1 MFNAFVFDEMH
12 RPDKYI
18 QTAEQ
23 GMVIMGV
30 TEQEAGRYDCRL
42 GADTLC
48 SYNITVDTQRCAA
61 PSKSHDYQK
70 VYSDWCHEFE
80 KYKMAM
86 KTWER
91 RQLVNKYLIF
101 QFILICLHIIVVYLN
116 MYMYVVFL
124 FIEWLTGGTLNYFFF
139 CLFVSPPYS
148 NATVGRLMT
157 APAAIRTLT
166 PTRST
171 HGVL

>member
-1 MFNAFVFDEMH
+1 MH

-91 RQLVNKYLIF
+91 RQLVRKWGEKNKQTKTKTKILKL
-101 QFILICLHIIVVYLN
+101 QFIRKCEMSI
-116 MYMYVVFL
+116 FL
-124 FIEWLTGGTLNYFFF
+124 SG
-139 CLFVSPPYS
+139 
-148 NATVGRLMT
+148 
-157 APAAIRTLT
+157 
-166 PTRST
+166 
-171 HGVL
+171 

>member
-1 MFNAFVFDEMH
+1 MLMIFRCR

-23 GMVIMGV
+23 GLVIMGV
-30 TEQEAGRYDCRL
+30 TESEAGRYDCRL
-42 GADTLC
+42 GSDTLC

-91 RQLVNKYLIF
+91 RQLVR
-101 QFILICLHIIVVYLN
+101 
-116 MYMYVVFL
+116 
-124 FIEWLTGGTLNYFFF
+124 
-139 CLFVSPPYS
+139 S
-148 NATVGRLMT
+148 ATN
-157 APAAIRTLT
+157 
-166 PTRST
+166 
-171 HGVL
+171 

>member
-1 MFNAFVFDEMH
+1 
-12 RPDKYI
+12 
-18 QTAEQ
+18 
-23 GMVIMGV
+23 MVIMGV

-91 RQLVNKYLIF
+91 RQLVKTKLNK
-101 QFILICLHIIVVYLN
+101 
-116 MYMYVVFL
+116 
-124 FIEWLTGGTLNYFFF
+124 TL
-139 CLFVSPPYS
+139 
-148 NATVGRLMT
+148 
-157 APAAIRTLT
+157 
-166 PTRST
+166 
-171 HGVL
+171 

>member
-1 MFNAFVFDEMH
+1 MWL

-30 TEQEAGRYDCRL
+30 TESEAGRYDCRL

-48 SYNITVDTQRCAA
+48 SYNITVDTARCAA

-91 RQLVNKYLIF
+91 RQLVRKWNNNNESYLIS
-101 QFILICLHIIVVYLN
+101 
-116 MYMYVVFL
+116 
-124 FIEWLTGGTLNYFFF
+124 
-139 CLFVSPPYS
+139 VS
-148 NATVGRLMT
+148 
-157 APAAIRTLT
+157 
-166 PTRST
+166 
-171 HGVL
+171 

>member
-1 MFNAFVFDEMH
+1 MR

-42 GADTLC
+42 GPDTLC

-91 RQLVNKYLIF
+91 RQLVSCCFSPSIQLECEKKTKRNL
-101 QFILICLHIIVVYLN
+101 
-116 MYMYVVFL
+116 FL
-124 FIEWLTGGTLNYFFF
+124 L
-139 CLFVSPPYS
+139 LFL
-148 NATVGRLMT
+148 AM
-157 APAAIRTLT
+157 
-166 PTRST
+166 
-171 HGVL
+171 

>member
-1 MFNAFVFDEMH
+1 MRFIKVQHVIVIINMNYFCFVSLFC

-23 GMVIMGV
+23 GLVIMGV
-30 TEQEAGRYDCRL
+30 TESEAGRYDCRL
-42 GADTLC
+42 GSDTLC
-48 SYNITVDTQRCAA
+48 SYNITVDMQRCAA

-91 RQLVNKYLIF
+91 RQLVSIQQN
-101 QFILICLHIIVVYLN
+101 
-116 MYMYVVFL
+116 
-124 FIEWLTGGTLNYFFF
+124 
-139 CLFVSPPYS
+139 FVE
-148 NATVGRLMT
+148 R
-157 APAAIRTLT
+157 
-166 PTRST
+166 
-171 HGVL
+171 

>member
-1 MFNAFVFDEMH
+1 MGPGRSFVLRYQITRAHVFDASHLVLLQPREGPIPTVFQVYLQSDVKFRLMSLH
-12 RPDKYI
+12 DRLLTWTRRPDKYI

-42 GADTLC
+42 GPDTLC

-91 RQLVNKYLIF
+91 RQLVSVSTANTWNP
-101 QFILICLHIIVVYLN
+101 HGN
-116 MYMYVVFL
+116 M
-124 FIEWLTGGTLNYFFF
+124 
-139 CLFVSPPYS
+139 
-148 NATVGRLMT
+148 
-157 APAAIRTLT
+157 RT
-166 PTRST
+166 
-171 HGVL
+171 

>member
-1 MFNAFVFDEMH
+1 
-12 RPDKYI
+12 
-18 QTAEQ
+18 
-23 GMVIMGV
+23 MGV
-30 TEQEAGRYDCRL
+30 TEAEAGRYDCRL

-91 RQLVNKYLIF
+91 RQ
-101 QFILICLHIIVVYLN
+101 VVSFGQL
-116 MYMYVVFL
+116 
-124 FIEWLTGGTLNYFFF
+124 FF
-139 CLFVSPPYS
+139 CQVQ
-148 NATVGRLMT
+148 RL
-157 APAAIRTLT
+157 
-166 PTRST
+166 
-171 HGVL
+171 

>member
-1 MFNAFVFDEMH
+1 
-12 RPDKYI
+12 
-18 QTAEQ
+18 
-23 GMVIMGV
+23 MGV
-30 TEQEAGRYDCRL
+30 TEAEAGRYDCRL

-91 RQLVNKYLIF
+91 RQVVSFKKLRKFLLNWTSALIMFRLFCQQCNTRQNDSANNSNQNAHPNEIYPRSPLV
-101 QFILICLHIIVVYLN
+101 
-116 MYMYVVFL
+116 
-124 FIEWLTGGTLNYFFF
+124 
-139 CLFVSPPYS
+139 
-148 NATVGRLMT
+148 
-157 APAAIRTLT
+157 
-166 PTRST
+166 
-171 HGVL
+171 